1 MQQIICQQNRL
12 FVNNPKEE
20 KTGNYEKSMVYLL
33 IRKELAVIEG
43 NSYISVVKP
52 AGNGGRLPFFKKF
65 GFYKEF
71 IKKLFRVRKA
81 VVKGEGMAPVLKG
94 SGEVIPLCES
104 VGGRVEIT
112 GLDNIRSVSGG
123 VVIAANHQ
131 STLETLLFPAVMEG
145 LKPVTFVVKKSLV
158 TGWVFG
164 PIMRLF
170 NPIAL
175 DRKNPKV
182 DLDKVMK
189 EGCAALQEGKSVI
202 LFPQGTRCKGFDPST
217 FNSLAVKLAK
227 RAGVPV
233 VPCAIK
239 TDFWENG
246 KIISTIG
253 DIYPDRT
260 IHMSFGPA
268 VTIDGVGKK
277 EQKQILEF
285 IDETYRRMA

>member
-1 MQQIICQQNRL
+1 M
-12 FVNNPKEE
+12 KE
-20 KTGNYEKSMVYLL
+20 KTGNYEKSVLYLL
-33 IRKELAVIEG
+33 IRKELMLIEG
-43 NSYISVVKP
+43 NSYITAEKL
-52 AGNGGRLPFFKKF
+52 AYKGGRLPFLKKF
-65 GFYKEF
+65 YFYKEF
-71 IKKLFRVRKA
+71 IKKLFQTRKA
-81 VVKGEGMAPVLKG
+81 VIQGQGIKPIILG
-94 SGEVIPLCES
+94 SDFIIQLCES
-104 VGGRVEIT
+104 VGGRVEIS

-131 STLETLLFPAVMEG
+131 STLETLLFPTIMDG

-158 TGWVFG
+158 TGWAFG

-175 DRKNPKV
+175 DRKEPKV

-189 EGCAALQEGKSVI
+189 DGTAALQEGKSVV

-233 VPCAIK
+233 IPCAVK

-253 DIYPDRT
+253 NIYPDRT
-260 IHMSFGPA
+260 IHMAFGPA
-268 VTIDGVGKK
+268 ITIDGAGKK
-277 EQKQILEF
+277 EQRQLLEY
-285 IDETYRRMA
+285 INETYRGMA

>member
-1 MQQIICQQNRL
+1 M
-12 FVNNPKEE
+12 
-20 KTGNYEKSMVYLL
+20 
-33 IRKELAVIEG
+33 IEG
-43 NSYISVVKP
+43 NSYITAEKL
-52 AGNGGRLPFFKKF
+52 AYKGGRLPFFKKCI
-65 GFYKEF
+65 FYLKF
-71 IKKLFRVRKA
+71 IKKLFRTRKA
-81 VVKGEGMAPVLKG
+81 VLQGEGMKPIIQG
-94 SGEVIPLCES
+94 SNEVIEMCES

-131 STLETLLFPAVMEG
+131 STLETLLFPTIMDR

-158 TGWVFG
+158 TGWAFG

-175 DRKNPKV
+175 DRKEPKV

-189 EGCAALQEGKSVI
+189 DGTAALQEGKTVV
-202 LFPQGTRCKGFDPST
+202 LFPQGTRCKGFDPAT

-233 VPCAIK
+233 IPCAVK

-246 KIISTIG
+246 KILSTIG

-260 IHMSFGPA
+260 VHMAFGPA
-268 VTIDGVGKK
+268 ITIDGAGKK
-277 EQKQILEF
+277 EQRQLLDF
-285 IDETYRRMA
+285 IDETYRGMA

>member
-1 MQQIICQQNRL
+1 M
-12 FVNNPKEE
+12 KE
-20 KTGNYEKSMVYLL
+20 KTGNYEKSMVYSLF
-33 IRKELAVIEG
+33 RKELVVIQG
-43 NSYISVVKP
+43 NSYITVPKLEYK
-52 AGNGGRLPFFKKF
+52 GGKLSFFKKF

-71 IKKLFRVRKA
+71 IKKLFRTRKA
-81 VVKGEGMAPVLKG
+81 VITGQGMEPVLKG
-94 SGEVIPLCES
+94 SHEVIELCES
-104 VGGRVEIT
+104 VGGRLEIT
-112 GLDNIRSVSGG
+112 GLDNIRAVPGG

-131 STLETLLFPAVMEG
+131 STLETLLFPTIMEN

-158 TGWVFG
+158 TGWAFG

-175 DRKNPKV
+175 DRKEPKV

-189 EGCAALQEGKSVI
+189 DGSAALQEGKSVV

-233 VPCAIK
+233 IPCAVK

-246 KIISTIG
+246 KLVSTIG
-253 DIYPDRT
+253 DIYPERT
-260 IHMSFGPA
+260 VHMSFGPA
-268 VTIDGVGKK
+268 ITIDGAGKK
-277 EQKQILEF
+277 EQKQLLEY
-285 IDETYRRMA
+285 IDETYRGMA

>member
-1 MQQIICQQNRL
+1 M
-12 FVNNPKEE
+12 KE
-20 KTGNYEKSMVYLL
+20 KTGNYEKSVLYLL
-33 IRKELAVIEG
+33 IRKELMLIEG
-43 NSYISVVKP
+43 NSYITAEKL
-52 AGNGGRLPFFKKF
+52 AYKGGRLPFLKKF
-65 GFYKEF
+65 YFYKEF
-71 IKKLFRVRKA
+71 IKKLFQTRKA
-81 VVKGEGMAPVLKG
+81 VIQGQGIKPIILG
-94 SGEVIPLCES
+94 SDFIIQLCES
-104 VGGRVEIT
+104 VGGRVEIS

-131 STLETLLFPAVMEG
+131 STLETLLFPTIMDG

-158 TGWVFG
+158 TGWAFG

-175 DRKNPKV
+175 DRKEPKV

-189 EGCAALQEGKSVI
+189 DGTAALQEGKSVV

-233 VPCAIK
+233 IPCAVK

-253 DIYPDRT
+253 NIYPDRT
-260 IHMSFGPA
+260 IHMAFGPA
-268 VTIDGVGKK
+268 ITIDGAGKK
-277 EQKQILEF
+277 EQRQLLEY
-285 IDETYRRMA
+285 INETYRGLA

>member
-1 MQQIICQQNRL
+1 MIQ
-12 FVNNPKEE
+12 
-20 KTGNYEKSMVYLL
+20 
-33 IRKELAVIEG
+33 G
-43 NSYISVVKP
+43 NSYITVPKLEYKDGKLS
-52 AGNGGRLPFFKKF
+52 FFKKF
-65 GFYKEF
+65 YFYKEF
-71 IKKLFRVRKA
+71 IKKLFRTRRA
-81 VVKGEGMAPVLKG
+81 VIDGQGMKPILKG
-94 SGEVIPLCES
+94 SREVIDLCES

-112 GLDNIRSVSGG
+112 GLDNLRSVSGG

-131 STLETLLFPAVMEG
+131 STLETLLFPTIMED

-158 TGWVFG
+158 TGWAFG

-175 DRKNPKV
+175 ERKEPKV

-189 EGCAALQEGKSVI
+189 DGTAALQEGKSVV

-233 VPCAIK
+233 IPCAVK

-246 KIISTIG
+246 KILSTIG
-253 DIYPDRT
+253 DIYPSRI
-260 IHMSFGPA
+260 IHMTFGPA
-268 VTIDGVGKK
+268 ITIDGAGKK
-277 EQKQILEF
+277 EQRQLLEF
-285 IDETYRRMA
+285 IDETYRGMA